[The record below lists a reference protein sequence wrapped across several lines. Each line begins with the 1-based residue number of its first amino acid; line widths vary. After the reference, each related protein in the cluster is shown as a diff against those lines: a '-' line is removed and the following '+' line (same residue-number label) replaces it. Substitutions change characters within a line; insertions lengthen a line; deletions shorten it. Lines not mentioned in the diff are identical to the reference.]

1 MQWDGSTF
9 AGFTQGTPWLRL
21 AADSSTV
28 NVATLSKQSDSVL
41 SLYRALI
48 GLRNANSALNV
59 GRVEGVASDG
69 KVLRYQRVDRDQR
82 FSIMLNFT
90 EDTEEAAVDAG
101 YIVASTH
108 MDRLV
113 NPVQESISLRAFE
126 GVLIKVAG

>member
-1 MQWDGSTF
+1 
-9 AGFTQGTPWLRL
+9 
-21 AADSSTV
+21 
-28 NVATLSKQSDSVL
+28 
-41 SLYRALI
+41 
-48 GLRNANSALNV
+48 
-59 GRVEGVASDG
+59 
-69 KVLRYQRVDRDQR
+69 
-82 FSIMLNFT
+82 MLNFT